1 MGHRDL
7 LVTHNLSDDKHH
19 DCRPHARGSVRR
31 ASGFVLTGNPEVIDG
46 SPAPEWQVFI
56 QTTKS
61 GVQIS
66 TPPQIKEK
74 GRLSLPSCE
83 PSLCKWVGIF
93 GDLAC
98 LDGGSSPTAIHHS
111 TQMDQFE
118 KSHEAAKE
126 LLRSAARQNPP

>member
-1 MGHRDL
+1 ME
-7 LVTHNLSDDKHH
+7 
-19 DCRPHARGSVRR
+19 R
-31 ASGFVLTGNPEVIDG
+31 AAENGFVLDDSNPEVIDG

-126 LLRSAARQNPP
+126 LLRSAARQNPPRGGAWHRRVQATSLPI